1 MIILVGGLRGTT
13 SMTKQ
18 MPDTRAVVKALYIY
32 TFATL
37 VEWPKEKRSGEFVI
51 GVLGDKT
58 SVYEE
63 LVKKYSG
70 KSIGTQEIV
79 IENYPEKNM
88 VKTCHILYVT
98 ESNTQYMK
106 SLSSQLAPKNTLLVG
121 EQTGALSSGAVVN
134 FIVDGN
140 RQKYE
145 INKKNAKKHN
155 LVIADKLSN
164 LAANVIK

>member
-1 MIILVGGLRGTT
+1 MRSSTT
-13 SMTKQ
+13 VTTQ

-51 GVLGDKT
+51 GVLGEKT
-58 SVYEE
+58 SVYNE

-79 IENYPEKNM
+79 IENYSNKSAVE
-88 VKTCHILYVT
+88 TCHILYVT
-98 ESNTQYMK
+98 ENNTQYLK
-106 SLSSQLAPKNTLLVG
+106 SLASQLAAKNTLLVG
-121 EQTGALSSGAVVN
+121 EQNGALSSGAIVN
-134 FIVDGN
+134 FIVEGN

-164 LAANVIK
+164 LAANVVK